1 MTEKRVRA
9 QKLGHAVLK
18 IRSLAV
24 SVPFYRDVLGLT
36 EVARYGTRMVF
47 FSCGDNH
54 HDLALLE
61 VGAQAAPASTLKGI
75 KTTLPDIRPV
85 GGLGAAPPIP
95 DQVGLYH
102 LAFKVGDSLDELRAF
117 RDHLAAHGV
126 ALAGQA
132 DHRVSQALYCHDP
145 DGIMIE
151 AYVDADPA
159 LWRDDPGAVAHIG
172 ALKL

>member
-1 MTEKRVRA
+1 MRV

-18 IRSLAV
+18 VRSLAV

-36 EVARYGTRMVF
+36 EVARYGTQMAF

-61 VGAQAAPASTLKGI
+61 VGAQAAP
-75 KTTLPDIRPV
+75 PMDN
-85 GGLGAAPPIP
+85 
-95 DQVGLYH
+95 QVGLYH

-126 ALAGQA
+126 ALVGQA

-145 DGIMIE
+145 DGILIE
-151 AYVDADPA
+151 VYTDADPA
-159 LWRDDPGAVAHIG
+159 LWRDNPGAVAHVG
-172 ALKL
+172 TLKL

>member
-1 MTEKRVRA
+1 MSMAKFGKGADSMRI

-18 IRSLAV
+18 VRSLAT

-36 EVARYGTRMVF
+36 EVARYGSQMVF

-61 VGAQAAPASTLKGI
+61 VGA
-75 KTTLPDIRPV
+75 D
-85 GGLGAAPPIP
+85 APPP
-95 DQVGLYH
+95 TERQVGLYH
-102 LAFKVGDSLDELRAF
+102 LAFKIGDSLDDLRAC
-117 RDHLAAHGV
+117 REHLTAHGV
-126 ALAGQA
+126 SLAGQA

-151 AYVDADPA
+151 LYVDADPA
-159 LWRDDPGAVAHIG
+159 LWRDDPGAVAHVG
-172 ALKL
+172 TLKL

>member
-1 MTEKRVRA
+1 MTHGIIRA

-18 IRSLAV
+18 VRSLQA
-24 SVPFYRDVLGLT
+24 SVPFYRDVLGLA
-36 EVARYGTRMVF
+36 EVARHGEQMVF

-61 VGAQAAPASTLKGI
+61 VGVQAVSPTPNQI
-75 KTTLPDIRPV
+75 
-85 GGLGAAPPIP
+85 
-95 DQVGLYH
+95 GLYH
-102 LAFKVGDSLDELRAF
+102 LAFKVGDSLDELRAC

-126 ALAGQA
+126 ALAGQS
-132 DHRVSQALYCHDP
+132 DHRVSQALYCQDP

-151 AYVDADPA
+151 LYVDADPA

>member
-1 MTEKRVRA
+1 MRVS
-9 QKLGHAVLK
+9 KLGHAVLK
-18 IRSLAV
+18 VRSLAV

-36 EVARYGTRMVF
+36 EVARYGGTMVF

-61 VGAQAAPASTLKGI
+61 LGAQAAPAV
-75 KTTLPDIRPV
+75 DN
-85 GGLGAAPPIP
+85 A
-95 DQVGLYH
+95 VGLYH
-102 LAFKVGDSLDELRAF
+102 LAFKVGDSLDELRAC
-117 RDHLAAHGV
+117 RDHLVAHGV
-126 ALAGQA
+126 PLAGQS

-151 AYVDADPA
+151 LYVDADPSI
-159 LWRDDPGAVAHIG
+159 WRDDPAAVAHIG

>member
-1 MTEKRVRA
+1 MRV

-18 IRSLAV
+18 VRSLAV

-36 EVARYGTRMVF
+36 EVARHGSNMVF

-61 VGAQAAPASTLKGI
+61 VGGQAAP
-75 KTTLPDIRPV
+75 PMDN
-85 GGLGAAPPIP
+85 
-95 DQVGLYH
+95 QVGLYH

-126 ALAGQA
+126 ALVGQA

-151 AYVDADPA
+151 LYVDADPSI
-159 LWRDDPGAVAHIG
+159 WRDDPAAVAHIG